1 MENETEKR
9 RKINKRLTNERPKTK
24 RLFPNGRGKKAFC
37 RGKKFFAPTRIPNVS
52 AVPRVPF
59 VPYTKAFRE
68 SPSGFVASNGGGSV
82 VPKGR
87 ERLQGQLGQGEF
99 FEREN
104 EKFPEEFPKSEK

>member
-1 MENETEKR
+1 
-9 RKINKRLTNERPKTK
+9 
-24 RLFPNGRGKKAFC
+24 
-37 RGKKFFAPTRIPNVS
+37 
-52 AVPRVPF
+52 
-59 VPYTKAFRE
+59 
-68 SPSGFVASNGGGSV
+68 V